1 MKKIIVDTNVLMQ
14 DINLSNYEKVIV
26 PVVVL
31 EELDK
36 HKHSDNSEKSY
47 KARRAVHKI
56 KNANNI
62 EFKVNYSYSLP
73 IWLDVKSPDNR
84 ILGFAKKT
92 VSTDK
97 DVVLLTMDLNMIEKA
112 KALEIPF
119 EEWVGNS
126 ENIEEYTG
134 WKIIEMIENELANWY
149 ESEVKVNKWD
159 LNINEYVLFKVNN
172 EIVDVWVWTKTGFR
186 NLSAKK
192 IDSVALGKFKPM
204 DEYQRCVV
212 DALSNNQMVMIK
224 GKAGS
229 GKSLISLSYAMS
241 MIEKGKYDK
250 LIIFA
255 NPVATKN
262 SAKLGYLPGNK
273 DEKLLDSQV
282 GNMLGSKFGDRLI
295 LEQLIKQNKIILL
308 PFSDIRGF
316 DTSGMKAITYII
328 EAQNL
333 DIELMKLAIQRVGDD
348 CQLLIDGDYN
358 AQVDLTQFEG
368 MNNGMKRVSEV
379 FRGQDFYSEIE
390 LVNIYRSKWAEIAD
404 RM

>member
-1 MKKIIVDTNVLMQ
+1 MKNVILDTNTLMNGI
-14 DINLSNYEKVIV
+14 DLNDYNVVYLPIVI
-26 PVVVL
+26 L

-36 HKHSDNSEKSY
+36 HKHSDNTEKSY
-47 KARRAVHKI
+47 KARKAIHNI
-56 KNANNI
+56 KNAKNI
-62 EFKVNYSYSLP
+62 KYKTEYSATLP
-73 IWLDVKSPDNR
+73 IWLDLKSPDNR
-84 ILGFAKKT
+84 ILGFAKDIT
-92 VSTDK
+92 QFDK
-97 DVVLLTMDLNMIEKA
+97 ESVLLTMDLNMIEKA
-112 KALEIPF
+112 KALGIPVG
-119 EEWVGNS
+119 EWNGNVS
-126 ENIEEYTG
+126 NKEEYTG
-134 WKIIEMIENELANWY
+134 WKTIDMTENELANWY
-149 ESEVKVNKWD
+149 ESEVKVNKWY
-159 LNINEYVLFKVNN
+159 LNINEYVLFNVGGK
-172 EIVDVWVWTKTGFR
+172 IVDTWVWTKEGFR

-229 GKSLISLSYAMS
+229 GKSLIALSYAMS

-250 LIIFA
+250 LLVFV

-262 SAKLGYLPGNK
+262 SAKLGFYPGTK
-273 DEKLLDSQV
+273 DEKLCDSQA
-282 GNMLGSKFGDRLI
+282 GNMLSSKFGDRLM
-295 LEQLIKQNKIILL
+295 LEQLIKQQKIILL

-316 DTSGMKAITYII
+316 DTTGMKAISYII

-333 DIELMKLAIQRVGDD
+333 DIELMKLAIQRIGND
-348 CQLLIDGDYN
+348 CQLIIDGDYN
-358 AQVDLTQFEG
+358 AQVDLSQFEG
-368 MNNGMKRVSEV
+368 MNNGMRRVSEV